1 MSQRQ
6 SNFELLRIVAMLL
19 VVLLHA
25 NYFALGNISPTEV
38 AMSPCRAAVRIF
50 CEQAC
55 IVSVNVFVMISGW
68 FGIKAS
74 LKGLCSFLFQVL
86 FLIGLIYFAGFIW
99 GIPFDKQ
106 SMGKAFYFGSYY
118 WFVVAYL
125 ILFVL
130 SPVLNAFI
138 EHASYRS
145 ALTTIVAFFVME
157 LLFGRINDVG
167 LFDHGYSAIAFVGI
181 YLLAGFLR
189 QHAVWVV
196 RFRARTC
203 FFIYFIMTLIP
214 ASLSLFVEG
223 CLGNEYMPIY
233 YDSPAVILAAMFL
246 MLGFARL
253 SFSSKAV
260 NWFASSVFA
269 IYIIHLHPVIVDY
282 YTRWVGWLY
291 SSLSLP
297 IFMIAIVTI
306 AVLISL
312 ICILVDKVRLL
323 CWNLVCQGKVAGFLE
338 KY

>member
-1 MSQRQ
+1 M
-6 SNFELLRIVAMLL
+6 
-19 VVLLHA
+19 
-25 NYFALGNISPTEV
+25 
-38 AMSPCRAAVRIF
+38 
-50 CEQAC
+50 
-55 IVSVNVFVMISGW
+55 
-68 FGIKAS
+68 
-74 LKGLCSFLFQVL
+74 
-86 FLIGLIYFAGFIW
+86 W